1 MDATS
6 EGSDRKREQWI
17 THYCSSQRIL
27 LVGEG
32 DFSFSACLAECFGS
46 ARNMVATSLDS
57 EGIEMFFVVLSFLF
71 SFFHPYKYASIELLK
86 VKHWTCV
93 PHLVKL
99 KRLGCVVLHEVDV
112 KEMHRHPV
120 LRTMRFDRIVFNF
133 PHAGHFPLL
142 CERHGRL
149 IKLHKKLLSAF
160 FGSARE
166 MLAEDGEVHVAHR
179 DDYPYN
185 CWKLENLAKKAGM
198 HLIEAVEF
206 RKVDYPGYHNKRGGG
221 IKSNKKFPLKECFT
235 FKFSLK
241 K

>member
-57 EGIEMFFVVLSFLF
+57 E
-71 SFFHPYKYASIELLK
+71 
-86 VKHWTCV
+86 
-93 PHLVKL
+93 
-99 KRLGCVVLHEVDV
+99 GCVVLHEVDV

>member
-57 EGIEMFFVVLSFLF
+57 E
-71 SFFHPYKYASIELLK
+71 ELLK